1 MKVDEAFQIAFDAIR
16 INKMRAFL
24 TMLGIIIGV
33 AAVILLVSI
42 GSGLQKYITQQFEDL
57 GSNLVMVMPGKVSFQ
72 DEGKR
77 EGGPP
82 GIATNKL
89 TLKMAKDLERK
100 MTYAEAVL
108 PIVAKTA
115 VTKYANNSHSTGLV
129 ASTEV
134 YEQVRNAPVNQGRFF
149 SKADID
155 SSKKVAV
162 IGSTLKNEIFK
173 DTDPLGKRILVADVR
188 YTVIGIFDEK
198 GAMMGQDMDDIVAI
212 PITAAIKQFNIE
224 RLNYI
229 YIQAPDAETASKTKA
244 EAEKILLKQ
253 MDKDDFSVIDQKEFA
268 QTIES
273 ILGVLTAGLGGIA
286 AISLLVGGIGIM
298 NIMLMSVTERT
309 REVGL
314 RKAVGATSTDI
325 LTQFLVEAVFL
336 SLVGGIIGIS
346 LGFTGSLILGNFLKT
361 AVTAWSVI
369 IAFSVSALVG
379 IIFGVAPAY
388 QASKLDPIDALRY
401 E

>member
-1 MKVDEAFQIAFDAIR
+1 
-16 INKMRAFL
+16 
-24 TMLGIIIGV
+24 
-33 AAVILLVSI
+33 
-42 GSGLQKYITQQFEDL
+42 
-57 GSNLVMVMPGKVSFQ
+57 
-72 DEGKR
+72 
-77 EGGPP
+77 
-82 GIATNKL
+82 
-89 TLKMAKDLERK
+89 
-100 MTYAEAVL
+100 
-108 PIVAKTA
+108 
-115 VTKYANNSHSTGLV
+115 
-129 ASTEV
+129 
-134 YEQVRNAPVNQGRFF
+134 
-149 SKADID
+149 
-155 SSKKVAV
+155 
-162 IGSTLKNEIFK
+162 
-173 DTDPLGKRILVADVR
+173 
-188 YTVIGIFDEK
+188 
-198 GAMMGQDMDDIVAI
+198 MGQDMDDIVAI